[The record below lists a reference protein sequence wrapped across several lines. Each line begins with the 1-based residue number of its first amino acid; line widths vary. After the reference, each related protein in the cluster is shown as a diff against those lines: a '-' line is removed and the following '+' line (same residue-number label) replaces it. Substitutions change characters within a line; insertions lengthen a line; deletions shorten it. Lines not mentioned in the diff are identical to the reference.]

1 MPMHAVR
8 PKILGFISEQASA
21 WLVAFVV
28 LLAGCALTAIVAWA
42 ASDLYQQQVRQRFQL
57 LVNERYT
64 RLQERFEDQEQR
76 LNSLRRFFVNS
87 AEVSRQEFDGFA
99 QPLLLRARAYSWAP
113 RVFREQR
120 SQFEH
125 EVSRQRGT
133 PFVIRELNA
142 AGELVPA
149 PEREEY
155 VPVLYSQT
163 QSLLGAPLG
172 FDLLAQPLRR
182 SALERAQQSGKLAVS
197 QPMQLVGVEPAYA
210 TGVLLVAPVS
220 SQPTSAQPQ
229 NEPYGYVMAVISM
242 RQLVTDGL
250 PKPDRD
256 NLVMQIVDTS
266 DLQQRVLFESSNAL
280 GDSDLVGARRLT
292 LGDRVYALSLRPSQ
306 VFDQSNHSSLATIL
320 SMGGLLSLLL
330 SALLY
335 VLVSQRQRALKLVE
349 QRTVQLRQREQE
361 LRGAHGQLR
370 SVLNAATQVAII
382 ATDLRGVIN
391 TFNAGAE
398 RMLGFK
404 AEQVVGKLTL
414 ESLHLAAELQARSA
428 SLSVALG
435 KRIPASQAMLVE
447 SPDTLHEAREWRL
460 IRQDRSQL
468 TVNMLATV
476 LLDEHGLWIGHLAI
490 YLDVTEQKRAYEAL
504 AARDRLLKK
513 LSAHVPGGIFQFT
526 LEAQDNWK
534 FIYASDGMRDIYEI
548 ELGLLQQD
556 ATKVFERIHPL
567 DAERVRASI
576 RLSALQLSHW
586 REEYRVLLPQRG
598 LRWLRGEAT
607 PEELPSGGTLWNGY
621 VSDISDLKR
630 VEEELRAL
638 SITDSLTGIHNRR
651 YFQDRLRAEMVRL
664 NRTSGALSVIM
675 LDIDHFKR
683 INDRHGHAVG
693 DGVLQ
698 ELCKRISQRLRRS
711 DVFCRLGG
719 EEFMVLCPNT
729 DDEQAYGLAM
739 QLWQSLRDV
748 PMEPVGIVTASFGV
762 ASWRVDEGIDGLLLR
777 ADSAVYVAKQAGRD
791 RVERVA
797 RALAPAGPQS
807 GPHSLN

>member
-1 MPMHAVR
+1 MPLQAVR

-21 WLVAFVV
+21 WLVALVV
-28 LLAGCALTAIVAWA
+28 FLAGCALTLIVAWA

-76 LNSLRRFFVNS
+76 LNSLRRFFANS
-87 AEVSRQEFDGFA
+87 DEVSREEFDGFA

-120 SQFEH
+120 SQFEQD
-125 EVSRQRGT
+125 VSRQRGT
-133 PFVIRELNA
+133 PFVIRELNS
-142 AGELVPA
+142 AGELAPA

-182 SALERAQQSGKLAVS
+182 SALERAQKSGKLAVS

-220 SQPTSAQPQ
+220 SLPTSEQSQ

-242 RQLVTDGL
+242 RQLVADGL

-266 DLQQRVLFESSNAL
+266 DLQKRVLFESANTV
-280 GDSDLVGARRLT
+280 GDSDLSGARRLT
-292 LGDRVYALSLRPSQ
+292 LGDHVYALSLRPSQ
-306 VFDQSNHSSLATIL
+306 VFDQANHSSLATVL
-320 SMGGLLSLLL
+320 TMGGLLSLLL

-349 QRTVQLRQREQE
+349 QRTLQLRQREQE

-414 ESLHLAAELQARSA
+414 ESLHQPSELETRSA

-447 SPDTLHEAREWRL
+447 SPDNLHEAREWSL

-476 LLDEHGLWIGHLAI
+476 LLDDHGLWIGHLAI
-490 YLDVTEQKRAYEAL
+490 YLDITEQKRAYEAL

-526 LEAQDNWK
+526 LEPQDNWR

-548 ELGLLQQD
+548 ETGVLQQD
-556 ATKVFERIHPL
+556 AAKVFERIHPL

-598 LRWLRGEAT
+598 LRWIRGEAT
-607 PEELPSGGTLWNGY
+607 PEELPGGGTLWHGY

-651 YFQDRLRAEMVRL
+651 YFQDRLKAEMVRL

-683 INDRHGHAVG
+683 INDQHGHAVG

-698 ELCKRISQRLRRS
+698 ELCKRISLRLRRT

-729 DDEQAYGLAM
+729 DGEHAYSLAM
-739 QLWQSLRDV
+739 ELWQSLRNA

-791 RVERVA
+791 RVESERL
-797 RALAPAGPQS
+797 RA
-807 GPHSLN
+807 

>member
-1 MPMHAVR
+1 MPLQAVR

-21 WLVAFVV
+21 WLVALVV
-28 LLAGCALTAIVAWA
+28 VLAGCALTVIIAWA
-42 ASDLYQQQVRQRFQL
+42 AFDQYEQQVRQRFQL
-57 LVNERYT
+57 LVNERYS

-87 AEVSRQEFDGFA
+87 DDVSREEFDGFA
-99 QPLLLRARAYSWAP
+99 QPLLLRTRAYSWAP
-113 RVFREQR
+113 RVFRDQR
-120 SQFEH
+120 NRFEH
-125 EVSRQRGT
+125 EVSRLRGS
-133 PFVIRELNA
+133 PFVIRELNS
-142 AGELVPA
+142 AGELAPA
-149 PEREEY
+149 PERDEY

-182 SALERAQQSGKLAVS
+182 AALERALKSGKLAVS

-210 TGVLLVAPVS
+210 TGVLLVAPVTNL
-220 SQPTSAQPQ
+220 PTSEQPR

-242 RQLVTDGL
+242 RQLVADGL

-256 NLVMQIVDTS
+256 NLVVQIVDTS
-266 DLQQRVLFESSNAL
+266 DLQERVLYESNNAL
-280 GDSDLVGARRLT
+280 GDSDLTAARRLT
-292 LGDRVYALSLRPSQ
+292 LGDHVYTLSLRASQ
-306 VFDQSNHSSLATIL
+306 VFDQANHSSLSAIL
-320 SMGGLLSLLL
+320 AVGGLLSLML

-335 VLVSQRQRALKLVE
+335 MLVSQRQRALKLVE
-349 QRTVQLRQREQE
+349 QRTAQLRLREQE

-398 RMLGFK
+398 KMLGFN
-404 AEQVVGKLTL
+404 AEQVVGRLTL
-414 ESLHLAAELQARSA
+414 ESLHLASELEARSA
-428 SLSVALG
+428 NLSVALG

-447 SPDTLHEAREWRL
+447 SPDNMHEAREWSL
-460 IRQDRSQL
+460 SRQDGSQL

-476 LLDEHGLWIGHLAI
+476 LLDDHGLWIGHLAI

-526 LEAQDNWK
+526 LEPQDNWR

-548 ELGLLQQD
+548 EPGVLQQD
-556 ATKVFERIHPL
+556 ARKVFERIHPL
-567 DAERVRASI
+567 DVERVRASI

-598 LRWLRGEAT
+598 LRWIRGEAT
-607 PEELPSGGTLWNGY
+607 PEELLGGGTLWHGY

-651 YFQDRLRAEMVRL
+651 YFQDRLKAEMVRL
-664 NRTSGALSVIM
+664 NRSSGALSLIM

-683 INDRHGHAVG
+683 INDQHGHGVG

-698 ELCKRISQRLRRS
+698 ELCKRISQRLRRT

-719 EEFMVLCPNT
+719 EEFVVLCPNT
-729 DDEQAYGLAM
+729 DGEQAYSLAM
-739 QLWQSLRDV
+739 ELWQSLRDA
-748 PMEPVGIVTASFGV
+748 PMTPAGIVTASFGV
-762 ASWRVDEGIDGLLLR
+762 ASWRIGEGIDGLLLR

-791 RVERVA
+791 RVESERVQ
-797 RALAPAGPQS
+797 AL
-807 GPHSLN
+807 

>member
-1 MPMHAVR
+1 MPLQAVR
-8 PKILGFISEQASA
+8 PKILGFINEQASA
-21 WLVAFVV
+21 WLVALVV
-28 LLAGCALTAIVAWA
+28 LLAGFALTAIVAWA
-42 ASDLYQQQVRQRFQL
+42 ASDLYQQQLRQRFQL

-87 AEVSRQEFDGFA
+87 DDVSHEEFDGFA
-99 QPLLLRARAYSWAP
+99 QPLLLRTLAYSWAP
-113 RVFREQR
+113 RVYREQR
-120 SQFEH
+120 SQFEQN
-125 EVSRQRGT
+125 VSERGGV
-133 PFVIRELNA
+133 PFVIRELNS
-142 AGELVPA
+142 AGELAPA
-149 PEREEY
+149 TERDEY
-155 VPVLYSQT
+155 VPMLYSQA
-163 QSLLGAPLG
+163 QNPMAAPLG

-182 SALERAQQSGKLAVS
+182 SALERAQKTGKLAVS
-197 QPMQLVGVEPAYA
+197 QPMQWVGVEPAYA

-220 SQPTSAQPQ
+220 HLPISGQSQ
-229 NEPYGYVMAVISM
+229 NEPYGYVMAVISI
-242 RQLVTDGL
+242 RQLVADGL

-256 NLVMQIVDTS
+256 NLMMQIVDTS
-266 DLQQRVLFESSNAL
+266 DLHMRVLFESGTFGASKN
-280 GDSDLVGARRLT
+280 DLVGTRRLT
-292 LGDRVYALSLRPSQ
+292 LGDHVYALNLRPSQ
-306 VFDQSNHSSLATIL
+306 VFEQANHSSLSAIL
-320 SMGGLLSLLL
+320 TMGGLLSLLL

-349 QRTVQLRQREQE
+349 QRTVQLRMREQE
-361 LRGAHGQLR
+361 LRAAHGQLR

-398 RMLGFK
+398 QMLGFE
-404 AEQVVGKLTL
+404 AERVVGTLTL
-414 ESLHLAAELQARSA
+414 ESLHLAVELEARSA

-447 SPDTLHEAREWRL
+447 SPDNLHEAREWTLVRE
-460 IRQDRSQL
+460 DGSQL

-476 LLDEHGLWIGHLAI
+476 LLDDHGLWIGHLAI
-490 YLDVTEQKRAYEAL
+490 YLDITEQKRAYEAL

-526 LEAQDNWK
+526 LEPQNNWK

-548 ELGLLQQD
+548 EPGVLQQD
-556 ATKVFERIHPL
+556 AKRVFERIHPL
-567 DAERVRASI
+567 DVERVRASI

-586 REEYRVLLPQRG
+586 REEYRVQLPQRG
-598 LRWLRGEAT
+598 LRWIRGEAT
-607 PEELPSGGTLWNGY
+607 PEELPGGGTLWHGY

-651 YFQDRLRAEMVRL
+651 YFQDRLRAEMVKL

-698 ELCKRISQRLRRS
+698 ELCKRISQRLRRT
-711 DVFCRLGG
+711 DVFCRMGG
-719 EEFMVLCPNT
+719 EEFMVLCPHTNG
-729 DDEQAYGLAM
+729 EQAYSLAIE
-739 QLWQSLRDV
+739 LWESLRSA
-748 PMEPVGIVTASFGV
+748 PMEPVGTVTASFGV
-762 ASWRVDEGIDGLLLR
+762 ASWRVDEGVDGLLLR
-777 ADSAVYVAKQAGRD
+777 ADSAVYVD
-791 RVERVA
+791 RKSVV
-797 RALAPAGPQS
+797 
-807 GPHSLN
+807 

>member
-1 MPMHAVR
+1 MPLQAVR

-21 WLVAFVV
+21 WLVALVV
-28 LLAGCALTAIVAWA
+28 FLAGCALTLIVAWA
-42 ASDLYQQQVRQRFQL
+42 TSDLYQQQVRQRFQL
-57 LVNERYT
+57 LVNERYA

-87 AEVSRQEFDGFA
+87 NDVSREEFDGFA
-99 QPLLLRARAYSWAP
+99 QPLLLRTRAYAWAP
-113 RVFREQR
+113 RVLREQR
-120 SQFEH
+120 GPFEQ
-125 EVSRQRGT
+125 EQSRLLGER
-133 PFVIRELNA
+133 FVIRELNA
-142 AGELVPA
+142 AGELAPA
-149 PEREEY
+149 PERDEY

-163 QSLLGAPLG
+163 QSLLGSPLG

-182 SALERAQQSGKLAVS
+182 SVLERAQASGKLEVS
-197 QPMQLVGVEPAYA
+197 QPMQLVGIEPAYA
-210 TGVLLVAPVS
+210 TGVLLVAPVVS
-220 SQPTSAQPQ
+220 EHSPRVFH
-229 NEPYGYVMAVISM
+229 GYVMAVISM
-242 RQLVTDGL
+242 RQLVADGL
-250 PKPDRD
+250 PRPERD

-266 DLQQRVLFESSNAL
+266 DLQKRVLYVSSNPLA
-280 GDSDLVGARRLT
+280 DSDLTAMRRLT
-292 LGDRVYALSLRPSQ
+292 LGDHVYVLTLRPSQ
-306 VFDQSNHSSLATIL
+306 VFEQANRSSLITLMA
-320 SMGGLLSLLL
+320 MGGLLSLLL
-330 SALLY
+330 GSLLY
-335 VLVSQRQRALKLVE
+335 VLVSQRQRALKMVA
-349 QRTVQLRQREQE
+349 QRTALLRLREQE

-398 RMLGFK
+398 HMLGFT

-414 ESLHLAAELQARSA
+414 ESLHLASELETRSA

-435 KRIPASQAMLVE
+435 KHIPASQAMLVE
-447 SPDTLHEAREWRL
+447 SPDNLHEAREWTL
-460 IRQDRSQL
+460 TRQDGSPL
-468 TVNMLATV
+468 TVTMLATV
-476 LLDEHGLWIGHLAI
+476 LLDDHGLWVGYLAI
-490 YLDVTEQKRAYEAL
+490 YLDITEQKRAYEAL

-526 LEAQDNWK
+526 LEPQNNWR

-548 ELGLLQQD
+548 ETAVLQQD
-556 ATKVFERIHPL
+556 AKQVFERIHPL
-567 DAERVRASI
+567 DAERVRSSI

-598 LRWLRGEAT
+598 LRWIRGEAT
-607 PEELPSGGTLWNGY
+607 PEELPGGGTLWHGY

-651 YFQDRLRAEMVRL
+651 YFQDRLKIEMARL

-683 INDRHGHAVG
+683 INDKHGHAVG

-698 ELCKRISQRLRRS
+698 ELCKRISQRLRRT

-729 DDEQAYGLAM
+729 DGEQARILALE
-739 QLWQSLRDV
+739 LWQSLRNN
-748 PMEPVGIVTASFGV
+748 PMPTVGVVTASFGV
-762 ASWRVDEGIDGLLLR
+762 ASWRIDEDVDGLLLR
-777 ADSAVYVAKQAGRD
+777 ADSAVYAAKQAGRD
-791 RVERVA
+791 RVEAQWVW
-797 RALAPAGPQS
+797 
-807 GPHSLN
+807 